1 MFFAKEG
8 QNAQYIGCCRTGI
21 RIVATARMVGL
32 TKSLQKSG
40 LSGTCGIGVTPQIE
54 STFTDP
60 PATSVTRCFVRIQ
73 SPFMT
78 ASSCRFLLSVCL
90 VFACLCCRQPKE
102 QPLAFS
108 VPPPEQLD
116 SIGTW
121 LENPDHFQDTAFLE
135 VFDNYFKQQVEAGR
149 IDSAAHL
156 LCLAGKSLCV
166 NYAFDSSFVQT
177 SIRFVEQYGQQIPS
191 RYRTGIYLN
200 LGDMYAT
207 VENYESSDFYFR
219 KTLVSP
225 GDYQTALNVA
235 AAKSGMM
242 YNFQNTS
249 KLDSALLIGYEAL
262 DMFEKLG
269 SVQGKMAVYTTLSG
283 VYKYLSDY
291 SEAEKLGDQARAIA
305 LQSRDSTN
313 IYMMYKDKV
322 ALYDEMGHPEL
333 SAWSDSLYQ
342 FYKAWQPKSPSY
354 KLDALSTY
362 TLKLVREGKLPEAGK
377 IVREIA
383 PLYEVVQNDY
393 FSDEYLYALAAYEQK
408 LHNGIANAD
417 LYKRQLPILAEY
429 QDFNRLILFNSVLS
443 ENALLQND
451 YKNAYYYGL
460 ASVAA
465 RDSLREKEIR
475 VQVKELDKKYQTE
488 KKEQQIALQQVKLA
502 QKNTLIGFLLAGLA
516 ALSLAGFAWYLWR
529 MQKQAKKESAIQQQ
543 FTRQLLENTEEER
556 GRIARDL
563 HDSVSH
569 ELLALKREMP
579 DPGATKR
586 INYIINDIRQI
597 SRNLHPV
604 MLESIGLKLSLETLC
619 DQYMEQGELFISHD
633 IHYSSKLPGTAEL
646 QLFRIVQEA
655 VSNTIKYASADAC
668 KVTLQEKGPALL
680 LRIQDNGRG
689 FEVEKALNSG
699 KSFGLRSILQRSKA
713 IGARAD
719 IRSSTQG
726 TVIEIAIHN
735 NII

>member
-1 MFFAKEG
+1 
-8 QNAQYIGCCRTGI
+8 
-21 RIVATARMVGL
+21 MV
-32 TKSLQKSG
+32 
-40 LSGTCGIGVTPQIE
+40 
-54 STFTDP
+54 
-60 PATSVTRCFVRIQ
+60 
-73 SPFMT
+73 
-78 ASSCRFLLSVCL
+78 
-90 VFACLCCRQPKE
+90 
-102 QPLAFS
+102 FS
-108 VPPPEQLD
+108 EPPPEQLD
-116 SIGTW
+116 SIGAW
-121 LENPDHFQDTAFLE
+121 LANPDHFQDTAFLE
-135 VFDNYFKQQVEAGR
+135 VFDNYFKQQVGAGR

-156 LCLAGKSLCV
+156 LCLAGKNMCI

-177 SIRFVEQYGQQIPS
+177 GIWFVQQYGQQIPS
-191 RYRTGIYLN
+191 RYRTGIYVN
-200 LGDMYAT
+200 LGDIYAT

-219 KTLVSP
+219 KTLLSP

-242 YNFQNTS
+242 YNFQNTG

-262 DMFEKLG
+262 DMFENLG
-269 SVQGKMAVYTTLSG
+269 SAQGKMAVYTTLSG

-305 LQSRDSTN
+305 LQSRDSNN
-313 IYMMYKDKV
+313 IYIMYKDKI

-333 SAWSDSLYQ
+333 SAWIDSLYQ

-362 TLKLVREGKLPEAGK
+362 TLKLLREDKLPEAGK
-377 IVREIA
+377 ILREIA

-393 FSDEYLYALAAYEQK
+393 FSDEYLHALAAYEQK
-408 LHNGIANAD
+408 MNNGIADAD

-429 QDFNRLILFNSVLS
+429 QEFNRLILFNSVLS
-443 ENALLQND
+443 ENAVLQND
-451 YKNAYYYGL
+451 YKNAYHYNL

-475 VQVKELDKKYQTE
+475 VQVKELDKRYQTE

-502 QKNTLIGFLLAGLA
+502 HKNTLIGFLLAGLL
-516 ALSLAGFAWYLWR
+516 ALSLAGVTWYLWR
-529 MQKQAKKESAIQQQ
+529 FQKQAEKESVIQQQ

-569 ELLALKREMP
+569 ELLALKRTMP
-579 DPGATKR
+579 DLGAAKR
-586 INYIINDIRQI
+586 IDYIINDIRQI

-604 MLESIGLKLSLETLC
+604 MLESIGLKLSLETFC

-633 IHYSSKLPGTAEL
+633 IHYRNKLPGTAEL

-655 VSNTIKYASADAC
+655 VSNTVKYAGADAC
-668 KVTLQEKGPALL
+668 KVSLLEENNTLRLTV
-680 LRIQDNGRG
+680 QDNGRG
-689 FEVEKALNSG
+689 FDVDQVLSSG
-699 KSFGLRSILQRSKA
+699 KSFGLRSIMQRSKA

-726 TVIEIAIHN
+726 TVIEIAIR
-735 NII
+735 